1 MRARESALAERS
13 GRLPTPSARRLEMRK
28 QRAVCALAGMV
39 AIGVTAREIGANLAS
54 LLQMLVQNAVQS
66 GVSIAE
72 AGDPSGPLHRRAQQ
86 QRAGADEEDGQFPWA
101 LICIIVILVVGY
113 SCAIFCVVFR
123 QQFEDAAASVEEQ
136 AAQQGEEGAAKHA
149 PSSPKVLGP
158 FGMLVPK
165 SPSPRRKA
173 AAAAASCEGAEP
185 EPQLHLV
192 ALPGAAALGTPE
204 RGA

>member
-1 MRARESALAERS
+1 
-13 GRLPTPSARRLEMRK
+13 MRK
-28 QRAVCALAGMV
+28 QRAVCALAGVV

-86 QRAGADEEDGQFPWA
+86 RAGADEEDGQFPWA

-123 QQFEDAAASVEEQ
+123 QQFEDAAGAVAVEEQ

-173 AAAAASCEGAEP
+173 AAAAASHEGAE
-185 EPQLHLV
+185 LHLV

>member
-1 MRARESALAERS
+1 
-13 GRLPTPSARRLEMRK
+13 MRK

-72 AGDPSGPLHRRAQQ
+72 AGDPSGPLHRRRAQQ
-86 QRAGADEEDGQFPWA
+86 SAGVDEEDGQFPWA

-136 AAQQGEEGAAKHA
+136 AAQGEEGAAKHA

-173 AAAAASCEGAEP
+173 AAAAAAALCEGAEP

-192 ALPGAAALGTPE
+192 ALPGAALGTPE

>member
-1 MRARESALAERS
+1 
-13 GRLPTPSARRLEMRK
+13 MRK
-28 QRAVCALAGMV
+28 QRVVCALAGMV

-72 AGDPSGPLHRRAQQ
+72 AGDPSGPLHRRRAQQ
-86 QRAGADEEDGQFPWA
+86 SAGVDEEDGQFPWA

-136 AAQQGEEGAAKHA
+136 AAQGEEGAAKHA

-173 AAAAASCEGAEP
+173 AAAAAALCEAAEP
-185 EPQLHLV
+185 EPQL
-192 ALPGAAALGTPE
+192 PGAALGTPE

>member
-1 MRARESALAERS
+1 
-13 GRLPTPSARRLEMRK
+13 MRK
-28 QRAVCALAGMV
+28 QRAVCALAGLV
-39 AIGVTAREIGANLAS
+39 AVGVTAREIGANLAS

-72 AGDPSGPLHRRAQQ
+72 AGDPSGPLHRRAQ

-136 AAQQGEEGAAKHA
+136 AAQQAEEEVG
-149 PSSPKVLGP
+149 
-158 FGMLVPK
+158 
-165 SPSPRRKA
+165 
-173 AAAAASCEGAEP
+173 
-185 EPQLHLV
+185 
-192 ALPGAAALGTPE
+192 
-204 RGA
+204 